1 MVRREFPK
9 GTNFNKISEKEIYD
23 LQKTINN
30 ILRKIHNYFSADELF
45 FNLNYRDEPWKEI
58 PKEEPL
64 YIYNQKKELQTQ
76 VEIYFL
82 KK

>member
-9 GTNFNKISEKEIYD
+9 GTNFNKISEKEIYTSKD
-23 LQKTINN
+23 HKQYP
-30 ILRKIHNYFSADELF
+30 RKIHNYFSADELF

-64 YIYNQKKELQTQ
+64 YIYNQKKRTSNTSRNL
-76 VEIYFL
+76 FF

>member
-1 MVRREFPK
+1 
-9 GTNFNKISEKEIYD
+9 YD

-30 ILRKIHNYFSADELF
+30 MPRKIHNYFSADELF

-58 PKEEPL
+58 PKEEPH
-64 YIYNQKKELQTQ
+64 YIYNQKKRTSNTSRNL
-76 VEIYFL
+76 FL